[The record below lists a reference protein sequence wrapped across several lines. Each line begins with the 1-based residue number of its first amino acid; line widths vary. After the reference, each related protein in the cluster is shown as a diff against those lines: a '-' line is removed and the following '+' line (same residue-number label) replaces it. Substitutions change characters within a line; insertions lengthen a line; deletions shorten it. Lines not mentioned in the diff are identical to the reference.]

1 MMHETLSQQKGRA
14 QIIHFDSDLPT
25 KKQLDVIAEDI
36 VELTLESKTTQV
48 TYQSWILYQETISTE
63 KRYPQSIISWK
74 CKQRKEP
81 VP

>member
-48 TYQSWILYQETISTE
+48 TYQS
-63 KRYPQSIISWK
+63 
-74 CKQRKEP
+74 
-81 VP
+81 